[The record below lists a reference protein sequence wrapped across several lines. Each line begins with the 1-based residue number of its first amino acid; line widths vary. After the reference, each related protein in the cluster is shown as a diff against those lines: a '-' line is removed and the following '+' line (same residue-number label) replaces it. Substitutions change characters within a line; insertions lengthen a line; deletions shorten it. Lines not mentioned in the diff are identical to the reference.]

1 MSSFGDRCRVPSI
14 PKRRARPDLERHP
27 EGMKSARAFRISPRW
42 DVAGPV
48 WPGLTFVRCPRR
60 HGSHPGGVALETM
73 PSRQTNHSDPER
85 ELPKR
90 GRELEL
96 AKRVARLWWIGVL
109 RGVIALA
116 LGVSA
121 LLASGSPER
130 LATFLA
136 LYWLAGGVV
145 TLRLA
150 WAMRPSLGFRLA
162 AVAGV
167 VAITAAFLVVLREF
181 LSGVISPVRTINILG
196 LAALAM
202 GTLRLVG
209 AFEIERHTGHRWSI
223 GGLILG
229 GLELGTGILLIAT
242 DTVSRGVMITVGV
255 WALTSGTLLIV
266 EAIRARRRVSALLEP
281 RADPSP
287 QPTDGQR

>member
-1 MSSFGDRCRVPSI
+1 
-14 PKRRARPDLERHP
+14 
-27 EGMKSARAFRISPRW
+27 
-42 DVAGPV
+42 V
-48 WPGLTFVRCPRR
+48 WPGLTFVRSLQKARI
-60 HGSHPGGVALETM
+60 SSGGWVALETM
-73 PSRQTNHSDPER
+73 PSRHTNDGDTDQD
-85 ELPKR
+85 LLKR
-90 GRELEL
+90 DRQLEL

-121 LLASGSPER
+121 LFASGSPQR

-167 VAITAAFLVVLREF
+167 VAITAALLVVLREF
-181 LSGVISPVRTINILG
+181 LAGAISPVRTINILG
-196 LAALAM
+196 FAALAM
-202 GTLRLVG
+202 GTLRIVG
-209 AFEIERHTGHRWSI
+209 AFEIERRTGHRWSI

-229 GLELGTGILLIAT
+229 GLEVGTGILLIRT

-255 WALTSGTLLIV
+255 WALASGTLLIV
-266 EAIRARRRVSALLEP
+266 EAIRGRRRVSALPEP

-287 QPTDGQR
+287 QPTDRQR

>member
-1 MSSFGDRCRVPSI
+1 MFVLR
-14 PKRRARPDLERHP
+14 P
-27 EGMKSARAFRISPRW
+27 EGT
-42 DVAGPV
+42 DLV
-48 WPGLTFVRCPRR
+48 WWREV
-60 HGSHPGGVALETM
+60 VLETM
-73 PSRQTNHSDPER
+73 PSRQTNDGDPQR
-85 ELPKR
+85 EPLTR
-90 GRELEL
+90 GREHEL
-96 AKRVARLWWIGVL
+96 AKRVARLWWIGIL

-130 LATFLA
+130 LARFLA

-145 TLRLA
+145 TLRFA

-167 VAITAAFLVVLREF
+167 VAITAALLVVLREF
-181 LSGVISPVRTINILG
+181 LAGAISPVRTINILG

-202 GTLRLVG
+202 GTLRIVG
-209 AFEIERHTGHRWSI
+209 AFEIERRTGHRWSI

-229 GLELGTGILLIAT
+229 GLEVGTGILLIRT

-255 WALTSGTLLIV
+255 WALASGTLLIV
-266 EAIRARRRVSALLEP
+266 EAIRARRRVSALLES

-287 QPTDGQR
+287 QLRDRQR

>member
-1 MSSFGDRCRVPSI
+1 
-14 PKRRARPDLERHP
+14 
-27 EGMKSARAFRISPRW
+27 MKSARAFRTSPRW
-42 DVAGPV
+42 DEAGRV
-48 WPGLTFVRCPRR
+48 RPGLTFVLRPEGTDLVRW
-60 HGSHPGGVALETM
+60 GEVALETM
-73 PSRQTNHSDPER
+73 PSRQTNDGDPQR
-85 ELPKR
+85 EPLTR

-209 AFEIERHTGHRWSI
+209 AFEIERRTGHRWSI

-242 DTVSRGVMITVGV
+242 DRLSRGVMITVGV

-281 RADPSP
+281 RAHPSP
-287 QPTDGQR
+287 QPTDRQR

>member
-1 MSSFGDRCRVPSI
+1 MSDDDPDQELLKHDRQL
-14 PKRRARPDLERHP
+14 DLAH
-27 EGMKSARAFRISPRW
+27 
-42 DVAGPV
+42 
-48 WPGLTFVRCPRR
+48 
-60 HGSHPGGVALETM
+60 
-73 PSRQTNHSDPER
+73 
-85 ELPKR
+85 
-90 GRELEL
+90 
-96 AKRVARLWWIGVL
+96 RVARLWWIGVV

-167 VAITAAFLVVLREF
+167 VAITAALLVVLREF
-181 LSGVISPVRTINILG
+181 LAGAISPVTTINILG

-209 AFEIERHTGHRWSI
+209 AFEIERRTGHRWST

-229 GLELGTGILLIAT
+229 VMEVGTGILLIAT
-242 DTVSRGVMITVGV
+242 DTVSRAVMITVGV
-255 WALTSGTLLIV
+255 WALTSGTLLILQAV
-266 EAIRARRRVSALLEP
+266 RGRRRARAFVG
-281 RADPSP
+281 RAGPGP
-287 QPTDGQR
+287 QPTAQERDGEG

>member
-1 MSSFGDRCRVPSI
+1 
-14 PKRRARPDLERHP
+14 
-27 EGMKSARAFRISPRW
+27 
-42 DVAGPV
+42 
-48 WPGLTFVRCPRR
+48 VR
-60 HGSHPGGVALETM
+60 EDM
-73 PSRQTNHSDPER
+73 PSGPMSDRDPEQ
-85 ELPKR
+85 ELLNR
-90 GRELEL
+90 DRHLEL
-96 AKRVARLWWIGVL
+96 AHRVARLWWIGVL
-109 RGVIALA
+109 RGVVALA

-181 LSGVISPVRTINILG
+181 LSGAISPVTTINILG

-202 GTLRLVG
+202 GALRLAG

-229 GLELGTGILLIAT
+229 VLEVGTGILLIAT

-255 WALTSGTLLIV
+255 WALASGTLLIV
-266 EAIRARRRVSALLEP
+266 EAVRARRRVSALLARAAPDPPLTAPP
-281 RADPSP
+281 R
-287 QPTDGQR
+287 DG

>member
-1 MSSFGDRCRVPSI
+1 MSDGDPDQELL
-14 PKRRARPDLERHP
+14 KRDR
-27 EGMKSARAFRISPRW
+27 K
-42 DVAGPV
+42 
-48 WPGLTFVRCPRR
+48 
-60 HGSHPGGVALETM
+60 
-73 PSRQTNHSDPER
+73 
-85 ELPKR
+85 
-90 GRELEL
+90 LEL
-96 AKRVARLWWIGVL
+96 AHRVARLWWIGVL
-109 RGVIALA
+109 RGVVALA

-150 WAMRPSLGFRLA
+150 WAVRPSLGFRLA

-167 VAITAAFLVVLREF
+167 VAITAALLVVLREF
-181 LSGVISPVRTINILG
+181 LAGAISPVTTINILG

-209 AFEIERHTGHRWSI
+209 AFEIERRTGHRWSI

-229 GLELGTGILLIAT
+229 VLEVGTGILLITT
-242 DTVSRGVMITVGV
+242 DAVSRGVMVTVGV
-255 WALTSGTLLIV
+255 WALASGTLLIV
-266 EAIRARRRVSALLEP
+266 EAVRARRRARAFIGP
-281 RADPSP
+281 RDEPSP
-287 QPTDGQR
+287 RPTEGQG

>member
-1 MSSFGDRCRVPSI
+1 MSD
-14 PKRRARPDLERHP
+14 
-27 EGMKSARAFRISPRW
+27 
-42 DVAGPV
+42 
-48 WPGLTFVRCPRR
+48 
-60 HGSHPGGVALETM
+60 
-73 PSRQTNHSDPER
+73 SDPER
-85 ELPKR
+85 ELLKR
-90 GRELEL
+90 DRRTEL
-96 AKRVARLWWIGVL
+96 AHRVARLWWIGVL
-109 RGVIALA
+109 RGVVALA
-116 LGVSA
+116 LGVTA

-181 LSGVISPVRTINILG
+181 LSGVISPVTTINVLG

-202 GTLRLVG
+202 GALRLLG
-209 AFEIERHTGHRWSI
+209 AFEIERRTGHRWSI

-229 GLELGTGILLIAT
+229 GLEIGTGILLITT

-255 WALTSGTLLIV
+255 WALTSGTLLIA
-266 EAIRARRRVSALLEP
+266 EAVRARRRA
-281 RADPSP
+281 RAFLGPHDTPSP
-287 QPTDGQR
+287 QPTAQDAAQDTSGQQ